1 MKKFLNEFKTFA
13 LKGNVVDMAVG
24 VIIGAAFQGIVTSL
38 TNDVLNPLLGI
49 AFSTDFSNVV
59 FALPNNADPL
69 RVGAFISAVL
79 NFIIMA
85 FVLFCIVKAMNRLM
99 TLGQKKK
106 AEEAPAAQTPE
117 APAALAA
124 PAAPVAPVA
133 PYSRSTV
140 SSVFSSVFMVIE

>member
-106 AEEAPAAQTPE
+106 AEEAPAAPKGPTQE
-117 APAALAA
+117 ELLAGILA
-124 PAAPVAPVA
+124 ELRAQNAREHAGA
-133 PYSRSTV
+133 K
-140 SSVFSSVFMVIE
+140 